1 MNEWFFGVT
10 PGQLALLLGLG
21 ALVVTAAGVGVAV
34 YGWYTRCTMRR
45 LEQMLEQTIAGSFEQ
60 GDYSE
65 ARLSRLEE
73 KLSRFLHSSQ
83 LSRRAIE
90 EDRGRI
96 KSLIGDISHQ
106 TKTPLAN
113 ILLYGQL
120 LDEQPLPEAAH
131 PMLAQINTEAEKL
144 QFLIEAL
151 VKLSRLESGVV
162 QPVTQV
168 QSLEPLLQALE
179 HSFRP
184 VAEQKGVSLR
194 VLSTGARACF
204 DCKWTQEAVGNLV
217 DNAIK
222 YTPAGGHVSV
232 ACEQYAMF
240 CRVTVRDDGPG
251 IPEENQPETGAAP
264 RQKARVSE

>member
-1 MNEWFFGVT
+1 MNDWFFGVT

-21 ALVVTAAGVGVAV
+21 ALVVAAAGVGVAV
-34 YGWYTRCTMRR
+34 YGWYTRRTMRR
-45 LEQMLEQTIAGSFEQ
+45 LEQMLEQAIAGSFEQ
-60 GDYSE
+60 DDYSE

-120 LDEQPLPEAAH
+120 LDEQPLPEAAR

-144 QFLIEAL
+144 RFLIEAL

-162 QPVTQV
+162 QPVAQV

-179 HSFRP
+179 YSFRP
-184 VAEQKGVSLR
+184 VAEQGLHLLVPGPALTVSGLR
-194 VLSTGARACF
+194 RRWATWWTTPSSTPRRAGMYLLPVSSMPCSAVL
-204 DCKWTQEAVGNLV
+204 L
-217 DNAIK
+217 
-222 YTPAGGHVSV
+222 
-232 ACEQYAMF
+232 
-240 CRVTVRDDGPG
+240 
-251 IPEENQPETGAAP
+251 
-264 RQKARVSE
+264 